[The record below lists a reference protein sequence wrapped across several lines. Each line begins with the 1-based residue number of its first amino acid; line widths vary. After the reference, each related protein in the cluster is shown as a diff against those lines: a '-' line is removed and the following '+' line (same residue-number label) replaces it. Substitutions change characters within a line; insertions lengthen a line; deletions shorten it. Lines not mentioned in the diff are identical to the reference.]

1 MDKLL
6 NINYYKFGFGH
17 YWYGNNKRMIGIYCS
32 IPFFILLCIYFIFIT
47 KASLYGLFL
56 IILMDILF
64 IPVVLL
70 YIFFTI
76 TFDYDIDFMDKY
88 VIENLAI
95 IVISLI
101 VNRFILN
108 FLSEKF
114 YNINLNS
121 KSEFHNSPINK

>member
-70 YIFFTI
+70 YIFFRI
-76 TFDYDIDFMDKY
+76 TFDYDIDIMDKY
-88 VIENLAI
+88 
-95 IVISLI
+95 
-101 VNRFILN
+101 LN
-108 FLSEKF
+108 FRT
-114 YNINLNS
+114 
-121 KSEFHNSPINK
+121 